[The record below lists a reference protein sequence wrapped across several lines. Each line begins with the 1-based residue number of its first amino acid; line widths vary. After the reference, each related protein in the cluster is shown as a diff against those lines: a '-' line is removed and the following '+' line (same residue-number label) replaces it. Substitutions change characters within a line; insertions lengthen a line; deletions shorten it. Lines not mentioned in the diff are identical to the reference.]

1 MKAGFFIDD
10 RWNDHGHLTCIRA
23 GLESDR
29 LVCFMQKRS
38 IETQERILVAANTLF
53 SSNGYD
59 RTGVS
64 QICQSAGV
72 SKGSFYHH
80 FPSKHSV
87 FLKLLQQWLGELDK
101 EFLEKENA
109 SEDVL
114 CAIRAMAVS
123 TGRIFAESQG
133 QLSLFLEF
141 WEKSIR
147 DEKVWEETKEPFL
160 KYFRYF
166 SRLIK
171 KGIDQGTISTVD
183 PARAAHALIGLAIG
197 IILQGMLYPQD
208 TNWNEEMQ
216 NGIDLLL
223 KGLQNG

>member
-1 MKAGFFIDD
+1 MTAGFFVDD
-10 RWNDHGHLTCIRA
+10 RWNDQGHLTCLRA

-38 IETQERILVAANTLF
+38 LETQEKILAAANTLF
-53 SSNGYD
+53 STNGYD

-64 QICQSAGV
+64 QICQTAGV
-72 SKGSFYHH
+72 SKGAFYHH

-87 FLKLLQQWLGELDK
+87 FMKLLQHWLENLDK
-101 EFLEKENA
+101 EFLEKE
-109 SEDVL
+109 STSGDVID
-114 CAIRAMAVS
+114 AIHAMAAS
-123 TGRIFAESQG
+123 TGMIFAESQG

-147 DEKVWEETKEPFL
+147 DEKVWDETKEPFL

-166 SRLIK
+166 SLLIK
-171 KGIDQGTISTVD
+171 KGIDQGTISPVN
-183 PARAAHALIGLAIG
+183 PASAARALIGLAIG
-197 IILQGMLYPQD
+197 IVFQGMLYPQD
-208 TNWNEEMQ
+208 MNWNEEMQ